1 MPLGYLWTWQVEGDG
16 LWIFSLN
23 NGSELGLGGQAV
35 DRNREQSRSL
45 EVIGPLCSYLLA
57 WLAPQNPKALGPAY
71 SCWHK
76 PGLGQRLWPNLMMC
90 LGSSLPTQRQE
101 SYDITR
107 FLGPLG
113 PHHAATVRV
122 KVQSRV

>member
-1 MPLGYLWTWQVEGDG
+1 MLKHFRELWIWLWIWFLWSRMPLGYLWTWQVEGDG

-57 WLAPQNPKALGPAY
+57 WLVPQNPKALFKY
-71 SCWHK
+71 
-76 PGLGQRLWPNLMMC
+76 LGAC
-90 LGSSLPTQRQE
+90 LELLAQTWAGAEALAQ
-101 SYDITR
+101 SYDVFGII
-107 FLGPLG
+107 PS
-113 PHHAATVRV
+113 HSEARV
-122 KVQSRV
+122 L